1 VSRDAI
7 IAAFGLSR
15 RPTLR
20 TNTIKATDDEIMAA
34 FREAAIQF
42 ERVKQIP
49 HAFAIKNRTGDDLR
63 ELPLAKDGKIYL
75 QGLTSMLPPLI
86 LDPKPDAAIL
96 DLCAAPGSKTSQLAA
111 MMNDRGAIVAYEQDS
126 VRYQKLLNTL
136 RIQGATN
143 VETRMVDATLI
154 SHEYPETF
162 DNILADVPCSAEGR
176 INLNEPRSYRYW
188 NEKNIVAHA
197 KLQRRLLRSAVAM
210 LKAGVKGP
218 FGAIVSA
225 VTRPDGW
232 PDPAMYFWASG
243 TLSSFLDNAPTYL
256 VFFNTASGD
265 PVLLMTALAPTLAA
279 ISAGAVFMG
288 ANTYIGNAPN
298 LMVKAIAED
307 RGVKMPSFFG
317 YMAWS
322 GGILIPL
329 FVVMTFIWFR

>member
-1 VSRDAI
+1 MVLAMQKLPQALLDRLERQYGPVSRDAI

-210 LKAGVKGP
+210 LKAGGTLVYSTCTLAPEENEEMIAWLVAEFPVMRPVPIALPFPSRKGP
-218 FGAIVSA
+218 HNE
-225 VTRPDGW
+225 VTILPSKDVEGFFV
-232 PDPAMYFWASG
+232 AK
-243 TLSSFLDNAPTYL
+243 L
-256 VFFNTASGD
+256 VKHG
-265 PVLLMTALAPTLAA
+265 P
-279 ISAGAVFMG
+279 
-288 ANTYIGNAPN
+288 
-298 LMVKAIAED
+298 
-307 RGVKMPSFFG
+307 
-317 YMAWS
+317 
-322 GGILIPL
+322 
-329 FVVMTFIWFR
+329 